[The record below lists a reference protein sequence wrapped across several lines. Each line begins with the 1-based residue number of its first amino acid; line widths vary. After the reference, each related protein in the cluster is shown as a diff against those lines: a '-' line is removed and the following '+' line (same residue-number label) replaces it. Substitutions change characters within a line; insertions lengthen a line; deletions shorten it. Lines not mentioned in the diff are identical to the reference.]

1 MIKNL
6 KDSNILITGGT
17 GSFGSAFIPL
27 TLKKYKPRKLIVFS
41 RDELKQWE
49 LSKKIKSKNVE
60 FVLGDIRNKQSIL
73 EATKDIDYVVHAA
86 AMKIVTTAETNPYE
100 CIKTNVL
107 GSMNVLEACKQN
119 KVKKVIALS
128 TDKASNPLNLY
139 GASKLA
145 SDKLFVAGNNF
156 SNLNT
161 TRFSL
166 VRYGNVA
173 GSRGSIIPYFID
185 QYKNNG
191 AIPITNK
198 DMTRF
203 LITLRECVE
212 FVWFC
217 FNEMRGGEIFVK
229 KLPSFT
235 VLELAKA
242 ISLNNKFK
250 IIGIR
255 PGEKMHEQMIGIE
268 DADHTYEYPDYYKIL
283 PAIND
288 WSKDK
293 KRIKSGKKV
302 ARNFQYT
309 SDNNKDWMTKEDLKK
324 WILENQKALKA

>member
-191 AIPITNK
+191 SIPITNK

-255 PGEKMHEQMIGIE
+255 PGEKMHEQMISS
-268 DADHTYEYPDYYKIL
+268 DDSMYTYDFKDHFKIL
-283 PAIND
+283 PTIN
-288 WSKDK
+288 
-293 KRIKSGKKV
+293 
-302 ARNFQYT
+302 
-309 SDNNKDWMTKEDLKK
+309 NNKEFYKIKKNHHHVHEDFSYVSNKNSKWLNALDIRK
-324 WILENQKALKA
+324 WIRNNPNYI

>member
-1 MIKNL
+1 MKQLKN
-6 KDSNILITGGT
+6 STILVTGGT

-27 TLKKYKPRKLIVFS
+27 TIKKYNPKKLIIFS

-49 LSKKIKSKNVE
+49 LNEKIKSKNVH

-73 EATKDIDYVVHAA
+73 DATKNVDYVVHAA
-86 AMKIVTTAETNPYE
+86 AMKIVTSAETNPYE
-100 CIKTNVL
+100 CIKTNVI

-128 TDKASNPLNLY
+128 TDKASNPINLY
-139 GASKLA
+139 GATKLA

-156 SNLNT
+156 LEKGST
-161 TRFSL
+161 QFSL

-173 GSRGSIIPYFID
+173 GSRGSIIPFFKE
-185 QYKNNG
+185 QFKKG
-191 AIPITNK
+191 VIPITNK

-217 FNEMRGGEIFVK
+217 FDEMRGGEIFVK

-255 PGEKMHEQMIGIE
+255 PGEKMHEQMISS
-268 DADHTYEYPDYYKIL
+268 DDSMYTYDFKDHFKIL
-283 PAIND
+283 PTIN
-288 WSKDK
+288 
-293 KRIKSGKKV
+293 
-302 ARNFQYT
+302 
-309 SDNNKDWMTKEDLKK
+309 NNKEFYKIKK
-324 WILENQKALKA
+324 ITIMFRRIFLTYLIIIQNG